1 MESINTRFYGKRD
14 DFNFPI
20 VNFRFI
26 CSNILAAPAYGVYIS
41 QLIRYSRTCGSY
53 KDFLDGGLQLTRNP
67 LNQGFNLVEVITLK
81 VRVTWSLVLCVC
93 FVDRC
98 LSFCPISFG
107 HCVVCLSSVYEFWLR
122 LWYLQIFREEGHW
135 CLVSSWATKNERI
148 STKGYAN
155 MRCCIDDLHHQFFP
169 KVKSKT
175 RIEKEMYCRVLLVI
189 LSDNNIKING
199 QIFAFAR
206 SQKQLKT
213 I

>member
-53 KDFLDGGLQLTRNP
+53 KDFLDRGLQLTRNP

-107 HCVVCLSSVYEFWLR
+107 HCVVCLVTP
-122 LWYLQIFREEGHW
+122 
-135 CLVSSWATKNERI
+135 LVSSNFSWRRPLMSGFILSHQKRTDFN
-148 STKGYAN
+148 KGLCKYA
-155 MRCCIDDLHHQFFP
+155 MLYWRFASSIFP
-169 KVKSKT
+169 KS
-175 RIEKEMYCRVLLVI
+175 
-189 LSDNNIKING
+189 
-199 QIFAFAR
+199 QI
-206 SQKQLKT
+206 
-213 I
+213 